1 MTRANYYSDKP
12 QRAEPKEIDDLIG
25 EIIEQA
31 GASPDLGVARLVS
44 SWDDVV
50 SERWR
55 ERSRPIG
62 VRDQTLLVE
71 VPEGADASLLRY
83 DSADLMRRISQR
95 FGPDL
100 VRSVKFRV
108 EGDARGGK
116 P

>member
-1 MTRANYYSDKP
+1 MTRAKYYSS
-12 QRAEPKEIDDLIG
+12 EPERRQPERIDELLGAIV
-25 EIIEQA
+25 EEA
-31 GASPDLGVARLVS
+31 GVSPDLGVSRLVA
-44 SWDDVV
+44 SWDEIV

-55 ERSRPIG
+55 GRSRPIG
-62 VRDQTLLVE
+62 VREQTLLVE

-83 DSADLMRRISQR
+83 DSPELLRRISAR

-100 VRSVKFRV
+100 VRSVRFRV